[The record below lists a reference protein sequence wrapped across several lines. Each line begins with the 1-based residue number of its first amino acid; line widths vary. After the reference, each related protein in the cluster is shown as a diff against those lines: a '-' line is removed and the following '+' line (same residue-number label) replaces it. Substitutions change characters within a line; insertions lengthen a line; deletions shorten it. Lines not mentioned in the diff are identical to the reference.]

1 MKINKTMCAYDGNN
15 NELNSAKKNNVK
27 EMVNMNTWEQ
37 YEQIQPTVM
46 KMIKNSMIKGR
57 LAHAYLFEGMRGTGK
72 KEVSLLL
79 AKSLFCVHPIDSY
92 IPCEECHNCKRINSG
107 NHPDI
112 HIVEPDGLSIKK
124 QQIHDLQEE
133 FSKTGVESKRKIYTL
148 VHADRMTV
156 NAANSLLKFLEE
168 PNSDTTA
175 ILLTEQAQQIL
186 PTILSRCQVVT
197 FKPLSSDFLIQK
209 LVEYG
214 VNQKKAPII
223 AQLTN
228 NLDEGLRMSHDEWF
242 AQAQKIVLKLY
253 EVLRKNSL
261 EALVALQ
268 EDWFLH
274 FKEKEQLDQGL
285 DLLLLILKDLL
296 YIQLGK
302 EDRVVFS
309 DEISRLEQFA
319 LHSSA
324 NRLASQMSVVLE
336 AKRKLQANMNSQLL
350 MEQLVL
356 ELQEG
361 SSFV

>member
-1 MKINKTMCAYDGNN
+1 
-15 NELNSAKKNNVK
+15 
-27 EMVNMNTWEQ
+27 MNTWEQ
-37 YEQIQPTVM
+37 YEEIQPTVM
-46 KMIKNSMIKGR
+46 KMLSNSIKKGR
-57 LAHAYLFEGMRGTGK
+57 LVHAYLFEGMRGTGK
-72 KEVSLLL
+72 RNVSLLL
-79 AKSLFCVHPIDSY
+79 AKSLFCLFPKGGY

-112 HIVEPDGLSIKK
+112 HMVEPDGLSIKK
-124 QQIHDLQEE
+124 QQIHSLQEE
-133 FSKTGVESKRKIYTL
+133 FSKTGVESKKKVYTI

-168 PNSDTTA
+168 PTSETTA

-186 PTILSRCQVVT
+186 PTIQSRCQIVT
-197 FKPLSSDFLIQK
+197 FKQLTPEHLIK
-209 LVEYG
+209 RLVEQG
-214 VNQKKAPII
+214 VNEKKAPII

-228 NLDEGLRMSHDEWF
+228 NLEEGLSLSHDEWF
-242 AQAQKIVLKLY
+242 AQAQMIVLKLY

-261 EALVALQ
+261 EALVTLQ
-268 EDWFLH
+268 EDWFQH

-302 EDRVVFS
+302 ESQVVYL
-309 DEISRLEQFA
+309 DERGRLQQFA
-319 LHSSA
+319 LQTSGR
-324 NRLASQMSVVLE
+324 RLANQMSAVLD